1 MISIIDRC
9 SFLRAISAALSPC
22 LLASW
27 VFMPPS
33 TKSLAIFR
41 RLNAEA
47 ICKAVSPFCIDTSN
61 HNLHT
66 FLKDITQLWVIYPF
80 SRGAQHQ
87 LSRFS
92 YTSVFKFAP
101 GWMEYE
107 GQCQFRLKGYNLQ
120 SVIQYIDGI
129 FTFLFLS
136 CLDIIQYMKV
146 PYFVLTQNI
155 WHWLESWLYRHVHI
169 EQQYEVVYLHTK
181 IKYRTANI
189 TRTFC

>member
-47 ICKAVSPFCIDTSN
+47 ICKAVSPFCIDTSY

-66 FLKDITQLWVIYPF
+66 FLNDITQLWIIYPY

-87 LSRFS
+87 LSGFS
-92 YTSVFKFAP
+92 LNSVFEFVP

-107 GQCQFRLKGYNLQ
+107 GSASSAWKDITYSQSYSIPMVFLLFSFFHALTLYN
-120 SVIQYIDGI
+120 
-129 FTFLFLS
+129 
-136 CLDIIQYMKV
+136 MKV

-169 EQQYEVVYLHTK
+169 EQQYAVVYLHTK

-189 TRTFC
+189 TRTSC

>member
-66 FLKDITQLWVIYPF
+66 FLKDITQLWVVYPF
-80 SRGAQHQ
+80 SRDPHTHCQDFLNFTVWISPVLNGVGRQ
-87 LSRFS
+87 R
-92 YTSVFKFAP
+92 
-101 GWMEYE
+101 
-107 GQCQFRLKGYNLQ
+107 QFRVNGYNLQ
-120 SVIQYIDGI
+120 SVLQYIDGI

-136 CLDIIQYMKV
+136 CFDFIQYEGTLFCSDTEHLALIRILAIPAC
-146 PYFVLTQNI
+146 PYRAAVC
-155 WHWLESWLYRHVHI
+155 SGVSPY
-169 EQQYEVVYLHTK
+169 
-181 IKYRTANI
+181 
-189 TRTFC
+189 

>member
-136 CLDIIQYMKV
+136 CFDFIQYEGTLFCSDTEHLALIRILAIPAC
-146 PYFVLTQNI
+146 PYRAAV
-155 WHWLESWLYRHVHI
+155 WSGVSPY
-169 EQQYEVVYLHTK
+169 
-181 IKYRTANI
+181 
-189 TRTFC
+189 